1 MKSQKVETGV
11 LRWGNSSWKHGMFGQ
26 QWATLLYKRSTVF
39 QGAEKEWKRK
49 DRKQRGG
56 KEEANKE
63 RKNVKKKV
71 SLGNKV
77 KKKG

>member
-1 MKSQKVETGV
+1 MKE
-11 LRWGNSSWKHGMFGQ
+11 
-26 QWATLLYKRSTVF
+26 KR
-39 QGAEKEWKRK
+39 QEAK
-49 DRKQRGG
+49 GG

-77 KKKG
+77 TKKG